1 MSDKVEI
8 KLKDS
13 TFEAPVITGTENEKA
28 IDIANLRAKTGL
40 VTLDPA
46 FMNTASTKSA
56 ITFLDGEKG
65 VLRYRGIPIE
75 QLAEKSK
82 FVETAYLL
90 IYGDLPSKPELDRF
104 STNLTRHSLI
114 HEDMKHFFDGF
125 PSTAHPMAVLS
136 SMVCSLSTYYPEEHD
151 INDTEKMDITIARL
165 ISKVRTIAA
174 YAYKKSI
181 GQPFVYPQ
189 NNLKYVANFM
199 NMMFAVPAEP
209 YEVDP
214 EV

>member
-1 MSDKVEI
+1 MSDKAEIRVGDTI
-8 KLKDS
+8 KL
-13 TFEAPVITGTENEKA
+13 ECPVVTGSENEQG
-28 IDIANLRAKTGL
+28 IDISQLRAKTGL

-46 FMNTASTKSA
+46 FVNTASTKSA

-65 VLRYRGIPIE
+65 ILRYRGIPIE

-90 IYGDLPSKPELDRF
+90 IYGELPNKADLDKF
-104 STNLTRHSLI
+104 STLLTRHSLI

-151 INDTEKMDITIARL
+151 VNDKDKMDVTIARL
-165 ISKVRTIAA
+165 ISKVRTIAV
-174 YAYKKSI
+174 YA
-181 GQPFVYPQ
+181 
-189 NNLKYVANFM
+189 
-199 NMMFAVPAEP
+199 
-209 YEVDP
+209 
-214 EV
+214 

>member
-28 IDIANLRAKTGL
+28 IDIASLRAKTGL

-65 VLRYRGIPIE
+65 ILRYRGIPIE
-75 QLAEKSK
+75 QLAEKSN

-90 IYGDLPSKPELDRF
+90 IYGNLPSQAELTRF
-104 STNLTRHSLI
+104 STLLTRHSLI

-151 INDTEKMDITIARL
+151 INDKEKMDVTIARL

-174 YAYKKSI
+174 YAFKKSI
-181 GQPFVYPQ
+181 GQPFMYPQ
-189 NNLKYVANFM
+189 NNL
-199 NMMFAVPAEP
+199 
-209 YEVDP
+209 
-214 EV
+214 